1 MGTIAEQKYHLIQLI
16 SSIKDEKEL
25 ARIQEDL
32 EEIQRRENLLAK
44 IKKPMKKTL
53 DVEEMKREQNWK
65 PVDMEELHQ
74 IIKEMDIQ
82 EPVELL
88 LSQLTK

>member
-1 MGTIAEQKYHLIQLI
+1 MGNITERKYHIIQLVTAI
-16 SSIKDEKEL
+16 EDEKAL

-44 IKKPMKKTL
+44 ITKPMKKTL

-65 PVDMEELHQ
+65 PVDMEELDK

-82 EPVELL
+82 EPIELL